1 VKRELRLYFPR
12 VHIRAGVLALFA
24 LAMQAIA
31 IFAPLGFD
39 DVPKRLLFEI
49 SYLLLIFVAIVNLP
63 RPGFLI
69 LGVGLL
75 LNFLPIVANGGLMPV
90 TAENLAR
97 IDQLDRIEGRAEGDA
112 IPRTKNVLKT
122 KENTHFYV
130 LSDRLVFDNPAYV
143 PILSIGDL
151 VIGVGLVVTLGDLFL
166 PRVQRS
172 RQASPKPLRAKLQL

>member
-1 VKRELRLYFPR
+1 VKSELRLHFPR

-24 LAMQAIA
+24 LAMQAVA

-39 DVPKRLLFEI
+39 DIPKRLIFEL
-49 SYLLLIFVAIVNLP
+49 SYVVLIFFAVVNLP
-63 RPGFLI
+63 RPGFLVI
-69 LGVGLL
+69 GIGLL
-75 LNFLPIVANGGLMPV
+75 LNFLAIVANGGLMPV

-122 KENTHFYV
+122 KDDTHFYV
-130 LSDRLVFDNPAYV
+130 LSDRLVIDNPIYV

-151 VIGVGLVVTLGDLFL
+151 VIGAGLVITLGDLFL

-172 RQASPKPLRAKLQL
+172 RQAPAKASRANL

>member
-1 VKRELRLYFPR
+1 VKSELRLHFPR

-24 LAMQAIA
+24 LTMQAVA

-39 DVPKRLLFEI
+39 DIPKRLIFEL
-49 SYLLLIFVAIVNLP
+49 SYVVLIFFAIANLP

-69 LGVGLL
+69 IGVGLL
-75 LNFLPIVANGGLMPV
+75 LNLLPIVANGGLMPV
-90 TAENLAR
+90 TAESLAR

-112 IPRTKNVLKT
+112 IRRTKNVLKT
-122 KENTHFYV
+122 KDDTYFYV
-130 LSDRLVFDNPAYV
+130 LSDRLVFDNPVYV

-151 VIGVGLVVTLGDLFL
+151 VIAAGLVVTLGGLFL

-172 RQASPKPLRAKLQL
+172 RRAPAKPSRANL

>member
-1 VKRELRLYFPR
+1 VKRELRLHFPR

-24 LAMQAIA
+24 LAMQVIA

-39 DVPKRLLFEI
+39 DVPKRLLFEM
-49 SYLLLIFVAIVNLP
+49 SYVVLIFFAIVNLP

-69 LGVGLL
+69 IGVGLL

-90 TAENLAR
+90 TAVSLAK
-97 IDQLDRIEGRAEGDA
+97 IDQLHRIDGRAEGDA
-112 IPRTKNVLKT
+112 IPRTKNVLKN
-122 KENTHFYV
+122 KDDAKFYV
-130 LSDRLVFDNPAYV
+130 LSDRLVFDNPVYV

-151 VIGVGLVVTLGDLFL
+151 VIGTGLVVTLGDLFL

-172 RQASPKPLRAKLQL
+172 RRAPAKPSRANL